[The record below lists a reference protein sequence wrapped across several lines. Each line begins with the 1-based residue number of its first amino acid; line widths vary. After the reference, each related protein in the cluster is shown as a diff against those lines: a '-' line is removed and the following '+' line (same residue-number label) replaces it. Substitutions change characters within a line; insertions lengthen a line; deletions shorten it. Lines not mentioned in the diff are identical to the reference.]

1 MDGCKAKNNS
11 IKRYQIRARWKVVGE
26 ISKSNEQ
33 DLWIE
38 RVRGLISYLVLTSN
52 FEHFRL
58 GFFLHNSSN
67 KEEQFSDFRQKV
79 IADFA

>member
-1 MDGCKAKNNS
+1 MV
-11 IKRYQIRARWKVVGE
+11 RE

-58 GFFLHNSSN
+58 GFFCTTVQTKKSSF
-67 KEEQFSDFRQKV
+67 QTSDKKLLLTLRS
-79 IADFA
+79 